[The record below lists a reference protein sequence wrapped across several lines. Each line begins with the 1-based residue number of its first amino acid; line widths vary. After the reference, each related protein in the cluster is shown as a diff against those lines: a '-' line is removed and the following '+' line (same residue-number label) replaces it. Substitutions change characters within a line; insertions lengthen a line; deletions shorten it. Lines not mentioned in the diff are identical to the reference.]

1 MQCHKELVHLLIHHL
16 KLSPESLWDVTWC
29 ISVHVK
35 AERVNLPLLVCLIF
49 GLSMAVIARPHAL
62 LSACSCTSTH
72 PTPAFPSASLLSFS
86 HWPSAVQPAARG
98 LGEHGEGRRMEREE
112 GWWRE
117 GGGGTTPVFL
127 PCLRSHPVSSTPSF
141 YIIHSGTSAC
151 GTWGGSPPKN
161 GSDWLLD
168 GWF

>member
-16 KLSPESLWDVTWC
+16 KLSPQSLWDVTWC

-117 GGGGTTPVFL
+117 GGGGTTPVFCHACAHAQCPPPL
-127 PCLRSHPVSSTPSF
+127 PFTLFIVVHPPVV
-141 YIIHSGTSAC
+141 HEE
-151 GTWGGSPPKN
+151 
-161 GSDWLLD
+161 DLLQKM
-168 GWF
+168 GLTGY